1 MFFLSVMVIISAVF
15 LVFFFVSLFDYIYPP
30 ITGKDTVAQKR
41 EKREVRLYF
50 SDANERFLVS
60 EKRYVTKRKNIDDQA
75 LEVVKALLD
84 GSKQGNINTL
94 PEETTCTGTT
104 IKDGTA
110 YVSLDDN
117 LIKRHPG
124 GTTSEI
130 TTIYSL
136 TTSLCNNIPQIKR
149 VKLLVNGKEID
160 TIKGHIDTRN
170 PFTVNNDLLAQ
181 RSP

>member
-50 SDANERFLVS
+50 SDANERFLVP
-60 EKRYVTKRKNIDDQA
+60 EKRYVLKRKNIDDQA
-75 LEVVKALLD
+75 LQIVKALLD

-94 PEETTCTGTT
+94 PEETACTGAE
-104 IKDGTA
+104 IKNGTA
-110 YVSLDDN
+110 YVSLDNN
-117 LIKRHPG
+117 LIERHPG